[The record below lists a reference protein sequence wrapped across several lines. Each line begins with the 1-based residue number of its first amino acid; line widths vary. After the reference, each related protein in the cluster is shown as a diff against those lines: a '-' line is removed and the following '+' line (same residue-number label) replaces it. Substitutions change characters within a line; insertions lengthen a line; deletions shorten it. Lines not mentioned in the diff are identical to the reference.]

1 MSSFTIKLA
10 EKQQL
15 DAQNQTLQQINAKIE
30 PINLESI
37 VVGILD
43 FENDDITITSGG
55 YDELH
60 RTITT

>member
-1 MSSFTIKLA
+1 MIFSIELA

-55 YDELH
+55 YDEL
-60 RTITT
+60 RRIITT